1 VSLGRALRWAQV
13 QSPFLWITVAP
24 IVTLP
29 LSAFLLYQFGGEH
42 DPAEL
47 GLPPGE
53 LCHLGGVAKRCF
65 VYYDFWRTALLFL
78 LPGSINLLALLWV
91 FSGHSYLRLA
101 AVCALVIGLLRMS
114 VVPLA
119 TIAISQFGI
128 FSAEELYFRVE
139 TGPDHRATLQLL
151 LAAWVGGLV
160 AWTLTL
166 GLWFSFEPVMARLR
180 PEMVPPGGRR
190 RGAPRPW
197 LAAR

>member
-1 VSLGRALRWAQV
+1 MRSGRTPTRAANARPLTPGVSLGRALQWAQV
-13 QSPFLWITVAP
+13 RSPFRWITVTP

-29 LSAFLLYQFGGEH
+29 LSAFLVYQFGGEH

-53 LCHLGGVAKRCF
+53 LCHLVGVPKRCF

-101 AVCALVIGLLRMS
+101 AVCAFVVGLLRVS

-119 TIAISQFGI
+119 TIAISQFEI
-128 FSAEELYFRVE
+128 FSADELYLRVE
-139 TGPDHRATLQLL
+139 VRT
-151 LAAWVGGLV
+151 
-160 AWTLTL
+160 
-166 GLWFSFEPVMARLR
+166 
-180 PEMVPPGGRR
+180 
-190 RGAPRPW
+190 
-197 LAAR
+197 